1 MAILENHVQIT
12 LEELESNFSM
22 FKLDDYI
29 RECEDVLDEYVR
41 GIVRHIGANPS
52 VRAIFVSGPTA
63 SGKTTFTHKIREF
76 LGESNVPTCVVS
88 LDNYYYLR
96 EFAKDAYGRPD
107 YESLAVLDTDLMAEQ
122 IKQLLTGETVA
133 IPCFDFTVRM
143 RVPEKAYIMT
153 LPENGVLLVEGL
165 HGLSESVSGTIPK
178 EKWLGV
184 YIMPYATLTDDY
196 RLLDR
201 RDIRILRRICR
212 DVMHRG
218 ASALATIDY
227 WPMLDKA
234 EASYFDEYLKN
245 ADLYVNSVLPYE
257 FYCVAPLAHEMI
269 EQALIDYYNGSIID
283 SNFTDENGFAQIDLA
298 IQEANRL
305 LNATKKIP
313 RIDIDMVPTSS
324 ILNEFI
330 R

>member
-1 MAILENHVQIT
+1 MAILKNHIQIT

-29 RECEDVLDEYVR
+29 KECEDSLDGYVR
-41 GIVRHIGANPS
+41 DIVEKTKANPFI
-52 VRAIFVSGPTA
+52 RAIFVSGPTA

-76 LGESNVPTCVVS
+76 LSESNIPTCVVS
-88 LDNYYYLR
+88 LDNYYYMR
-96 EFAKDAYGRPD
+96 EFLKDAYGRPD
-107 YESLAVLDTDLMAEQ
+107 YESLTVLDTDLMTRQ
-122 IKQLLTGETVA
+122 IKQLLMGETVE
-133 IPCFDFTVRM
+133 IPYFDFTTRA
-143 RVPEKAYIMT
+143 RVPEKAFIMT
-153 LPENGVLLVEGL
+153 LPENGILLVEGL
-165 HGLSESVSGTIPK
+165 HGLSESVSGAIPK
-178 EKWLGV
+178 ERWLGV
-184 YIMPYATLTDDY
+184 FIMPHATLTDDY

-201 RDIRILRRICR
+201 RDIRMLRRICR
-212 DVMHRG
+212 DMMHRG

-227 WPMLDKA
+227 WPMLDRS
-234 EASYFDEYLKN
+234 EASYFVEYLKT
-245 ADLYVNSVLPYE
+245 ADLYVNSILPYE
-257 FYCVAPLAHEMI
+257 FYCVAPLAHDII

-283 SNFTDENGFAQIDLA
+283 SNFTTESGFAQIELA

-313 RIDIDMVPTSS
+313 RIDLALVPTSS

>member
-1 MAILENHVQIT
+1 MAILEKHIQIT

-29 RECEDVLDEYVR
+29 KECEDTLDDYVR
-41 GIVRHIGANPS
+41 DIVQHLSDNPS

-76 LGESNVPTCVVS
+76 LNEESVPTCVVS
-88 LDNYYYLR
+88 LDNYYYMR
-96 EFAKDAYGRPD
+96 EFVKDAYGRPD
-107 YESLAVLDTDLMAEQ
+107 YESLAVLDTDLMTMQ
-122 IKQLLTGETVA
+122 IKQLLAGETVE
-133 IPCFDFTVRM
+133 IPYFDFTVRA
-143 RVPEKAYIMT
+143 RVPENAYIMT
-153 LPENGVLLVEGL
+153 LPDNGILLVEGL
-165 HGLSESVSGTIPK
+165 HGLSESVSGAIPK

-184 YIMPYATLTDDY
+184 FIMPYATLTDDY

-201 RDIRILRRICR
+201 RDIRMLRRICR
-212 DVMHRG
+212 DMMHRG

-245 ADLYVNSVLPYE
+245 ADLYVNSILPYE
-257 FYCVAPLAHEMI
+257 FYCVAPLAHDII
-269 EQALIDYYNGSIID
+269 EQSLIDYYNGSNID
-283 SNFTDENGFAQIDLA
+283 SNFTTELGFAQIDLA

-305 LNATKKIP
+305 VNATKKIP
-313 RIDIDMVPTSS
+313 RIDLDLVPISS